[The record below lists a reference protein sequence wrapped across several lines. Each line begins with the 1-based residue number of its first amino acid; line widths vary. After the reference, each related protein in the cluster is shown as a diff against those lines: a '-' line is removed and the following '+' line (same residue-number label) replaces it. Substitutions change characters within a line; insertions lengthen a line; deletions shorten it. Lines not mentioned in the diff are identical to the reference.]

1 MPGYR
6 RAYRTARRAWPL
18 VLAGWRRWE
27 QLSDKEKEQYKQQ
40 ARRYVSQAAAYA
52 RQFAESAPRPGSGK
66 KTKPRR
72 R

>member
-1 MPGYR
+1 
-6 RAYRTARRAWPL
+6 

-40 ARRYVSQAAAYA
+40 ARRYVSQAGAYA